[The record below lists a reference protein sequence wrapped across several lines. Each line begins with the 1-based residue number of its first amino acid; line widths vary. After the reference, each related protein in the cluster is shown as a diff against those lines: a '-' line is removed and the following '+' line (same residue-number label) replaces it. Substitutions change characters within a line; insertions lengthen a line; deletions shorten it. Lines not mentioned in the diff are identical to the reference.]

1 MLFLLNLRKHSS
13 QTELDTFFQQHLR
26 LDAAIQHATKSAFF
40 QARMKLKHQAFI
52 ELNHQFISDLYANKQ
67 HLKTWKGFR
76 LCAIDGTYIRL
87 PEEKAL
93 TNYFA
98 THSGR
103 NKQAKCTMGMAS
115 VFYDVMN
122 HLVIDSTLQR
132 NKMSERLCAAGYSR
146 DLMYK

>member
-1 MLFLLNLRKHSS
+1 M
-13 QTELDTFFQQHLR
+13 
-26 LDAAIQHATKSAFF
+26 
-40 QARMKLKHQAFI
+40 
-52 ELNHQFISDLYANKQ
+52 
-67 HLKTWKGFR
+67 
-76 LCAIDGTYIRL
+76 CAIDGTSIRL

-93 TNYFA
+93 TNYFS

-132 NKMSERLCAAGYSR
+132 NKMSERLCAAEHLNFSQKNDLIVYDRGYPAHWLYQLHQQRNIHFCMRLRLSQTIAK
-146 DLMYK
+146 DLLTQRNESK